1 MNELECIGCG
11 VTIQS
16 KDKDAIGYAPSSS
29 STRTEV
35 YCQRC
40 FKLRHYNKNESVS
53 LDSDDFLQM
62 VSTIHNTDSLVVHLI
77 DIFDVDGTLLKN
89 LLRIVGN
96 NPIILV
102 GNKVDLLPK
111 STNRSQLK
119 NWVRGDTKEVGLKVI
134 DVYLISSIKG
144 IGLDELAIRM
154 EKERNKKDIYVVGV
168 TNVGKSTFI
177 NQFIQQST
185 GEKNAITTSYFPGT
199 TLGFI
204 NIPLDDHSA
213 LIDTPGIVNPYQ
225 MSHYV
230 SKDDLKIITPNKEIK
245 YRNYQLNE
253 KQTIL
258 LFINILLDD
267 HSALIDISKILNPY
281 QMAHYVSKDD
291 LKIITPNKEIKSR
304 NYQLDDG
311 QTLFIGG
318 LARFDFVKGEKQ
330 SFVCYFSNRI
340 DIHRTKLE
348 NADALYERQ
357 LGELLLPPN
366 EETLEQLP
374 ALVKNA
380 YRIDQPN
387 TDIVFPGLGWITIL
401 QGNITVEVYSP
412 KGVAISIRKSF
423 I

>member
-1 MNELECIGCG
+1 MNEFQCIGCG

-16 KDKDAIGYAPSSS
+16 EDKDAIGYAPSSS
-29 STRTEV
+29 LTRTEI

-40 FKLRHYNKNESVS
+40 FKLRHYNKNETVS
-53 LDSDDFLQM
+53 LDSDDFLEM
-62 VSTIHNTDSLVVHLI
+62 VSTIHNTNSLVIHLI

-111 STNRSQLK
+111 STNKHQLK
-119 NWVRGDTKEVGLKVI
+119 NWLSAAAKEVGLKVM

-144 IGLDELAIRM
+144 IGLDDLAVRM
-154 EKERNKKDIYVVGV
+154 EKERRKKDIYVVGV

-177 NQFIQQST
+177 NQFIQRST

-204 NIPLDDHSA
+204 NIPLDDNSA
-213 LIDTPGIVNPYQ
+213 LIDTPGIV
-225 MSHYV
+225 
-230 SKDDLKIITPNKEIK
+230 
-245 YRNYQLNE
+245 
-253 KQTIL
+253 
-258 LFINILLDD
+258 
-267 HSALIDISKILNPY
+267 NPY

-304 NYQLDDG
+304 NYQLNDG

-340 DIHRTKLE
+340 EIHRTKLA

-357 LGELLLPPN
+357 LGELLTPPN
-366 EETLEQLP
+366 KETLEQLP

-380 YRIDQPN
+380 YRIDEPN

-401 QGNITVEVYSP
+401 QANITVEVYSP